1 MVTCVL
7 FLGYCAKRFLTFGF
21 DMIPTQLNPDL
32 QVQPYREI
40 SKIRLFKKM
49 SHKTRDQT
57 PRGTVPP

>member
-1 MVTCVL
+1 MIL
-7 FLGYCAKRFLTFGF
+7 RFLTFGF

-57 PRGTVPP
+57 PRGTIPP